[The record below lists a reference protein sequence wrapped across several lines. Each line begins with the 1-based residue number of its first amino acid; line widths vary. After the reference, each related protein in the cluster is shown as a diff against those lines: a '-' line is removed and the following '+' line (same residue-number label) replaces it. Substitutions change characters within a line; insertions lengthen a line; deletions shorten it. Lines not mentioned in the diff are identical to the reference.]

1 MRPGPVPLPPPGT
14 IRAIVCDLD
23 GVVYRGPVA
32 VTHAVEALLGVD
44 VPVCYAT
51 NNASR
56 PPQVVADQL
65 RALGLPVS
73 ESQVLTSAQ
82 AGAAA
87 IAADLPG
94 ARVLAIGGPGV
105 VLALEEAGLIVSRS
119 ADGVDAV
126 LQGYGTEVTAAD
138 LAEAAYAIQAGA
150 RWVATNTD
158 ATLPSER
165 GIAPGNGSLVA
176 AVERAVGREPDRVC
190 GKPHPDL
197 YDVAAARLGV
207 PAGSML
213 AIGDRLDTDIE
224 GANRAGTPSVLV
236 LTGVAAHA
244 DLEHAPEREL
254 PSAVMEDLRGLWRLV
269 PASRRH
275 ALG

>member
-1 MRPGPVPLPPPGT
+1 MRPGPVPLPPRDSV
-14 IRAIVCDLD
+14 RAIVCDLD

-32 VTHAVEALLGVD
+32 VPYAVEALLAVD
-44 VPVCYAT
+44 VPICYAT

-56 PPQVVADQL
+56 SPAVVADQL
-65 RALGLPVS
+65 RSLGLPVT

-87 IAADLPG
+87 IAAEMPG

-105 VLALEEAGLIVSRS
+105 ALALEEVGLVVRRS
-119 ADGVDAV
+119 ADGVQAV
-126 LQGYGTEVTAAD
+126 LQGYGPEVTAAD
-138 LAEAAYAIQAGA
+138 LAETAYAIQAGA

-197 YDVAAARLGV
+197 YEVAASRLGV
-207 PAGSML
+207 TAGSIL

-224 GANRAGTPSVLV
+224 GANRAGTPSLLV
-236 LTGVAAHA
+236 LTGVAASR
-244 DLEHAPEREL
+244 DLEHTPERTL
-254 PSAVMEDLRGLWRLV
+254 PTVVMTDLRGLSRLV
-269 PASRRH
+269 PTSERD
-275 ALG
+275 ALE